1 MDIYLHKYLLKL
13 KHHFKIARD
22 ERSVQPTLIVELSD
36 GQISGY
42 GEATTN
48 TYYGITYEN
57 MSEVLAKAGE
67 KLKGYSFSTPAQLW
81 EDLKDIFQTNSF
93 AQCALDEAAYDYYA
107 QKLRKPL
114 YQVWNLD
121 LRSMPQT
128 NYTIGIDT
136 IENMVSKLQE
146 MPWNLY
152 KIKLGTPY
160 DIEIVKV
167 LRQHT
172 RAKFRVDANC
182 GWGVE
187 ETIRNSHELKKL
199 DVEFIEQPMKA
210 DNWEGM
216 KEVYR
221 HAALPIIAD
230 ESCIKEN
237 DVEKCFGHFHGI
249 NIKLMKCGGI
259 TPALRMIQKAR
270 QLNMKVMIGCMT
282 ESSVGISAI
291 AHLTPMI
298 DYVDMDGPLLISNDI
313 ADGVKLSISGTVFP
327 SRNGLGVKLHPNHY

>member
-57 MSEVLAKAGE
+57 MFEVLKKAND

-107 QKLRKPL
+107 QKLGKPL

-121 LRSMPQT
+121 LGTMPKT

-152 KIKLGTPY
+152 KIKLGTPH
-160 DIEIVKV
+160 DIEIVKA

-172 RAKFRVDANC
+172 QARFRVDANC

-187 ETIRNSHELKKL
+187 ETIHNSHELKRL
-199 DVEFIEQPMKA
+199 GVEFIEQPMEA

-216 KEVYR
+216 KEVYQR
-221 HAALPIIAD
+221 TALPIIAD
-230 ESCIKEN
+230 ESCIRES

-270 QLNMKVMIGCMT
+270 QLQMKVMVGCMT

-291 AHLTPMI
+291 AHLAPMI

-313 ADGVKLSISGTVFP
+313 ADGVKLSIEGTTFP
-327 SRNGLGVKLHPNHY
+327 PRNGLGIRLNNRP